1 MQAVNYSHARNNL
14 KSLIEE
20 VCDADEQIIITTK
33 NNKSAMLIS
42 LDEYNR
48 TFAQIKKDVYQALA
62 EVERQD
68 VLGIDE
74 AFERAKRSYRD

>member
-20 VCDADEQIIITTK
+20 VCNEDEQVIITTK
-33 NNKSAMLIS
+33 NNKSAVLIS

-48 TFAQIKKDVYQALA
+48 TFVKVKKEVREALA
-62 EVERQD
+62 EVERGD

-74 AFERAKRSYRD
+74 AFEKVLQKYED